1 MSSAYPTYTT
11 IPSTGTCPAEW
22 RQWWATESRRNDT
35 DLQSLLRQHGR
46 VLREFWQHSQT
57 LLSSH

>member
-1 MSSAYPTYTT
+1 MLTAL
-11 IPSTGTCPAEW
+11 STGSCPTEW
-22 RQWWATESRRNDT
+22 RQWWAIESRRNDT